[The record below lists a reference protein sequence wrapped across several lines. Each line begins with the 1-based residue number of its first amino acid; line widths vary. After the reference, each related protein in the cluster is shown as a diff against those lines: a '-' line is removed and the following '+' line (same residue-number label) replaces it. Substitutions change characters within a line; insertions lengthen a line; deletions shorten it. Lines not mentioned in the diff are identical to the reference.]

1 MIEDLNKHLMGVAI
15 GVRFRANFSIEDQL
29 GSIVDQIIYAKN
41 AFFNET
47 VFPLAENHVNQKVLI
62 NNVTGDKL
70 TINNSNITLE
80 INFGERF
87 NIDNLDE
94 LIEKFDSEIIDGVL
108 KKYKITQFVRV
119 GFIKRYLF
127 DIEIL
132 AKNFLKNTIGST
144 IDGIN
149 DIDLRFSKKFP
160 VPTSL
165 VKKDIYDYENVIFN
179 IIKRSDKEE
188 IFISV
193 DFQKYFLPHLESTS
207 GIEFLNF
214 IDKANNFSSKNY
226 LNWLNKN
233 YLTT

>member
-87 NIDNLDE
+87 KIDNLDE